1 MPPGSNSIDRP
12 QPPFRMVDSGWAV
25 ELGNGVRVGSGILR
39 IVCPFIKERVIDW
52 LLKQRPKQI
61 KVNTRFNLGD
71 FADGASDIAALRKL
85 LDFGASVRGIRDL
98 HAKVYLFGTRRA
110 IVTSANLTEAGLSHN
125 PEFGMIANEK
135 AVVAACRNYFDRL
148 WHHGRSDLGL
158 ERLVDWDHEISRYLA
173 TGTGV
178 EDAPEL
184 ADHGA
189 DAGMDELLQGGESR
203 LFGELVQAIVK
214 FLGDSSKR
222 PAASSLATLDEI
234 KGSGCHRV
242 VGYPVNKRPG
252 SVVNGATVFI
262 ARLVDGDTRVFGR
275 AVALKHQP
283 GRDDATPRDLKLRP
297 WRTNW
302 PRYVRIHHAEFVA
315 GTMENGVSLGEMM
328 DKLKAD
334 SFVPTQQ
341 NAARGDGNTNPRL
354 SIRRQAAARL
364 TNQSYR
370 WLSRRL
376 QEAFEMYGKVKEF
389 EWPKRGQPEFPVD
402 WWPEQ
407 SK

>member
-1 MPPGSNSIDRP
+1 
-12 QPPFRMVDSGWAV
+12 MV
-25 ELGNGVRVGSGILR
+25 I
-39 IVCPFIKERVIDW
+39 
-52 LLKQRPKQI
+52 
-61 KVNTRFNLGD
+61 TRFNLGD
-71 FADGASDIAALRKL
+71 LADGVSDIAALRKL

-125 PEFGMIANEK
+125 PEFGIITNET

-148 WHHGRSDLGL
+148 WRHGGNDLGL
-158 ERLVDWDHEISRYLA
+158 ERLVEWDHKVARYLA
-173 TGTGV
+173 TGSGV
-178 EDAPEL
+178 EDTSEL
-184 ADHGA
+184 ADDGA
-189 DAGMDELLQGGESR
+189 DAGMDEPLPGGESR
-203 LFGELVQAIVK
+203 LFGEPLQAIVK

-222 PAASSLATLDEI
+222 PAASSLATLDET
-234 KGSGCHRV
+234 KESGCHRV

-252 SVVNGATVFI
+252 SVENGATVFI
-262 ARLVDGDTRVFGR
+262 ARLVEGDTRVFGR
-275 AVALKHQP
+275 AVALKHEP

-297 WRTNW
+297 WRTKW
-302 PRYVRIHHAEFVA
+302 PRYVRVHHAEFVA

-341 NAARGDGNTNPRL
+341 NAVREDGNTNPRL

-364 TNQSYR
+364 TDQSYR
-370 WLSRRL
+370 WLSKRL
-376 QEAFEMYGKVKEF
+376 QEVFEMYGKVKDF

-402 WWPEQ
+402 WRPEQ